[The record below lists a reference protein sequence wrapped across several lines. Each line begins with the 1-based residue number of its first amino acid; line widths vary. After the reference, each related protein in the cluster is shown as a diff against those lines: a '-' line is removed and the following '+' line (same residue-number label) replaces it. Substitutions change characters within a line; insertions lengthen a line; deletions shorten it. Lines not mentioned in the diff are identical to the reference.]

1 MRPEGAAPLEQPSSA
16 CMRQCVL
23 RLPRT
28 LPQKLHTMMII
39 ETSLMD
45 LATVALLRNI
55 GFGTCALDRPQKG
68 AVRAGAGVA

>member
-1 MRPEGAAPLEQPSSA
+1 
-16 CMRQCVL
+16 
-23 RLPRT
+23 
-28 LPQKLHTMMII
+28 MMII